1 MTDAEKWGVMP
12 PLSTYGDA
20 DAACSL
26 LRNSHCNCREAV
38 QVLMIVNELSC
49 RSQWHRRDA

>member
-12 PLSTYGDA
+12 RLSTYGDA